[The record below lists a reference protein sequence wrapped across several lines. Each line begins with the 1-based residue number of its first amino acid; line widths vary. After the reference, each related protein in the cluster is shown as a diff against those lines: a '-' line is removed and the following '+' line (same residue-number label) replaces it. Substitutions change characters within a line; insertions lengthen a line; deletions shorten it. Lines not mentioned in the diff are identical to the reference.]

1 MDKKNKLRSEDV
13 MRKKDRHR
21 LITRLLSEQDIRKQ
35 EEFVEI
41 LKSKGISV
49 TQATISRDIKELKLI
64 KVPASDGGYR
74 YSIPAETNEDVNTK
88 LEKLLKDAFV
98 AVDQM
103 EKFVILKTLPG
114 NASAAANLIDK
125 RYKKELFSIINDDDN
140 VLMIT
145 RTEDQAVLL
154 KKDFLHYL

>member
-1 MDKKNKLRSEDV
+1 

-21 LITRLLSEQDIRKQ
+21 LITRLLAERSIQKQ

-41 LKSKGISV
+41 LSAKGIDV
-49 TQATISRDIKELKLI
+49 TQATISRDIKEMKLI
-64 KVPASDGGYR
+64 KVPSADGGYR
-74 YSIPAETNEDVNTK
+74 YSLPAETNEDVGMK

-98 AVDQM
+98 SVDQM

-125 RYKKELFSIINDDDN
+125 RYKKELFSTINDDDN

-145 RTEDQAVLL
+145 KTQEDA
-154 KKDFLHYL
+154 HYLKQEFLRYL

>member
-1 MDKKNKLRSEDV
+1 

-21 LITRLLSEQDIRKQ
+21 LITRLLNEQDIRKQ

-41 LKSKGISV
+41 LKNKGISV

-64 KVPASDGGYR
+64 KVPAVDGGYR
-74 YSIPAETNEDVNTK
+74 YSLPAETSEDVSTK

-145 RTEDQAVLL
+145 RLEEDADQL

>member
-1 MDKKNKLRSEDV
+1 MYGVKERKKS

-21 LITRLLSEQDIRKQ
+21 LITRLLNERDIRKQ

-41 LKSKGISV
+41 LKSKGIAV

-64 KVPASDGGYR
+64 KVPAAEGGYR
-74 YSIPAETNEDVNTK
+74 YSLPAETNEDVHVK

-98 AVDQM
+98 SVDQM

-114 NASAAANLIDK
+114 NAYAAANLIDK
-125 RYKKELFSIINDDDN
+125 RYKKELFSTISDDDN

-145 RTEDQAVLL
+145 RTEEDARLL
-154 KKDFLHYL
+154 KKDFLLYL